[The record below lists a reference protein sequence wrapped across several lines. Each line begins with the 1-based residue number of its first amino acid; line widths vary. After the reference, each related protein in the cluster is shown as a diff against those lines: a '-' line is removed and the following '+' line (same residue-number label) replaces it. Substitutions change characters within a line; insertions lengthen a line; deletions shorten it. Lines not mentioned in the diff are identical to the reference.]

1 MAMAMAALLLL
12 VFLAVPAVHS
22 VQTNVPWNEGIDYTT
37 WAAGKT
43 FTVGDTLVFVYTTN
57 HAVDIVDESHYT
69 SCNSGNALHS
79 YSGGQTTITLTTPG
93 PMYFLCPTIG
103 HCQAGMKLSITVA
116 AAASSSSGSS
126 STTSTTPAITT
137 TTSSPTTSGVG
148 GMFGNMN
155 NWVVIGFSVVVAGFV
170 GFMG

>member
-12 VFLAVPAVHS
+12 VLLAVPAVHS
-22 VQTNVPWNEGIDYTT
+22 VQTNIPWNEGINYQN

-43 FTVGDTLVFVYTTN
+43 FTVGDTLVFVYNTN
-57 HAVDIVDESHYT
+57 HAVDIVDESDYT
-69 SCNSGNALHS
+69 RCNSGNALHS
-79 YSGGQTTITLTTPG
+79 YSGGQTTITLTAPG

-103 HCQAGMKLSITVA
+103 HCQAGMKLNITVA
-116 AAASSSSGSS
+116 
-126 STTSTTPAITT
+126 AITT
-137 TTSSPTTSGVG
+137 TTSSPTSSGAG

-155 NWVVIGFSVVVAGFV
+155 NWVVIGFSVVVAGLV